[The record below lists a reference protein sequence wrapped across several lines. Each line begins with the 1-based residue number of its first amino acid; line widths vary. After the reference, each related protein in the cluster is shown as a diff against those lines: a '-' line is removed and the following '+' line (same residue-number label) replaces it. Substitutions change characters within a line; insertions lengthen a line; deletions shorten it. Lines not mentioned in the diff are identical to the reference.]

1 LNKKILV
8 VGSGSIAQRHL
19 ALAKSLVPDAE
30 IKILSIHGKSA
41 IDSRFLISNKKDA
54 LDFNPSIA
62 VIANPSSMHLSI
74 AKPLAV
80 SGVHMLIEKPI
91 SNDLS
96 GVHEF
101 INECK
106 KSNSVLMVG
115 YNLRFSDSL
124 NYFKNEIEKNRIGL
138 PLIVKSEV
146 GSFLPKWRA
155 EADYKNSVS
164 AKRNLGG
171 GVLLELSHEID
182 YLEWIF
188 GSIQWVRAT
197 VMRQSSLMIDVEDSA
212 VLTFGIE
219 NSSNA
224 NLIATLNMDFI
235 RHDYVRNCVVVGEL
249 GSLKWDGIKQEVSA
263 FEKDA
268 KDWKVLFNSRK
279 SIADTYME
287 EWKDF
292 LHCIETGASPRVS
305 GMDGLKTLQVIETI
319 RLSAPSGQQTMV
331 DRN

>member
-1 LNKKILV
+1 MNKKILV
-8 VGSGSIAQRHL
+8 VGSGSIAKRHL
-19 ALAKSLVPDAE
+19 DLAKNLVPDAE
-30 IKILSIHGKSA
+30 IKVLSIHRQSE
-41 IDSRFLISNKKDA
+41 IDSRFLISNEQDA
-54 LDFNPSIA
+54 LDFKPSIA

-74 AKPLAV
+74 AKSLAV
-80 SGVHMLIEKPI
+80 SGVHLLIEKPI
-91 SNDLS
+91 SNDVN
-96 GVHEF
+96 GVAEF
-101 INECK
+101 VNECK
-106 KSNSVLMVG
+106 NSKSVLMVG

-124 NYFKNEIEKNRIGL
+124 RYFKSELEKNLIGK

-146 GSFLPKWRA
+146 GSFLPSWRA

-188 GSIQWVRAT
+188 GSINWARAT

-219 NSSNA
+219 NSHNSNLVA
-224 NLIATLNMDFI
+224 NLNMDFI
-235 RHDYVRNCVVVGEL
+235 RHDHVRTCLVVGEL
-249 GSLKWDGIKQEVSA
+249 GSLKWDGTRQEVSV
-263 FEKDA
+263 FEKGA
-268 KDWKVLFNSRK
+268 TDWTALFTSKK
-279 SIADTYME
+279 SIADTYVE

-292 LHCIETGASPRVS
+292 LHCIETGNSPRVS
-305 GMDGLKTLQVIETI
+305 GMDGLKTLQVIEAI

-331 DRN
+331 DRS